1 MSIYKKVRVYQNRRG
16 DDMTQAEKKEYQK
29 AYVELYEIIKV
40 LPEEEQKQIPK
51 IVLKNL
57 KDNMDK
63 EYKFI
68 LDKDSDILNQKYRIE
83 TKALF
88 VELYERYLA
97 LKEESEIWNRY
108 DKICDNMIEEEKKIK
123 YNSDNIFKN
132 KKLKKEE
139 LSATKES
146 ESNLPIEIKKESIVI
161 KLFKF
166 IKNIFH

>member
-1 MSIYKKVRVYQNRRG
+1 
-16 DDMTQAEKKEYQK
+16 MTQAEKKEYQK

-40 LPEEEQKQIPK
+40 LPEEEQKKIPK
-51 IVLKNL
+51 IILKNL

-63 EYKFI
+63 EYKFM

-97 LKEESEIWNRY
+97 IKEESEIWNQY
-108 DKICDNMIEEEKKIK
+108 DKICNNMIEEEKRIK
-123 YNSDNIFKN
+123 YNSDNIFKT

-139 LSATKES
+139 LSVTKES
-146 ESNLPIEIKKESIVI
+146 ESNLPIEIKKENIVI
-161 KLFKF
+161 KFFKF
-166 IKNIFH
+166 IKNIFHLN

>member
-1 MSIYKKVRVYQNRRG
+1 
-16 DDMTQAEKKEYQK
+16 MTQAEKKEYQK

-40 LPEEEQKQIPK
+40 LPEEEQKKIPK
-51 IVLKNL
+51 LVLKNL

-68 LDKDSDILNQKYRIE
+68 LNEDSDILNQKYRIE

-88 VELYERYLA
+88 VELYEKYLA
-97 LKEESEIWNRY
+97 PKEDGEFWNEY
-108 DKICDNMIEEEKKIK
+108 DKICNNMIEEEKRIK

-139 LSATKES
+139 LSVTKECD
-146 ESNLPIEIKKESIVI
+146 SNLPIEVKKDNIVV
-161 KLFKF
+161 KFLKF
-166 IKNIFH
+166 IKNIFHLN

>member
-1 MSIYKKVRVYQNRRG
+1 
-16 DDMTQAEKKEYQK
+16 MTQAEKKEYQK

-40 LPEEEQKQIPK
+40 LPEKEQKKIPK
-51 IVLKNL
+51 LVLKNL

-68 LDKDSDILNQKYRIE
+68 LNKDNDILNQKYRIE

-97 LKEESEIWNRY
+97 SKEENEIWDKY
-108 DKICDNMIEEEKKIK
+108 DKICNNIIEEEKRIK

-132 KKLKKEE
+132 RKLEKEDLTFKKENVR
-139 LSATKES
+139 
-146 ESNLPIEIKKESIVI
+146 NLPIETKKENIII
-161 KLFKF
+161 KFFKF
-166 IKNIFH
+166 IKNIFHLS